1 MNYKEIQQAKIIAMK
16 NKNILENKVLTLV
29 PSNIKN
35 EAIKEKCVNNIS
47 EELVNKILLKELK
60 AAKEAISACPKDR
73 VELLEEYNL
82 RCSILEKYAPTLI
95 SDEDEIKMFLINLS
109 NEKAIPLLKKNRGR
123 FMKTIS
129 TEYKNQFEMAVIN
142 AVLGELLQ

>member
-16 NKNILENKVLTLV
+16 NKKVLENKVLTLV
-29 PSNIKN
+29 LSGIKN
-35 EAIKEKCVNNIS
+35 EAIKEKCINDIP

-60 AAKEAISACPKDR
+60 AAKEAINACPKDR
-73 VELLEEYNL
+73 TELLEEYNL

-129 TEYKNQFEMAVIN
+129 TEYKNQFEMGVIN
-142 AVLGELLQ
+142 VVLGELLQ

>member
-1 MNYKEIQQAKIIAMK
+1 MTFKKLQAEKIKAMK
-16 NKNILENKVLTLV
+16 KKDDLRNKTLTLV
-29 PSNIKN
+29 IANVKNAAIDRKCLDNIP
-35 EAIKEKCVNNIS
+35 ED
-47 EELVNKILLKELK
+47 LVDEILLKELK
-60 AAKEAISACPKDR
+60 AAREAISACPKDR

>member
-16 NKNILENKVLTLV
+16 NKNVLENKVLTLV
-29 PSNIKN
+29 LSNIKN

-60 AAKEAISACPKDR
+60 AVKEAISACPKDR

-95 SDEDEIKMFLINLS
+95 SDEDEIKIFLINLS